1 MKEQLLPSN
10 LNHKRNKMEAQSLLV
25 YAEEFLDYGIMGVLI
40 LMSIVTLWLFIERM
54 MFYKTVRLEEYEHRD
69 TLEMELTN
77 NIGVISAIGSNAPYV
92 GLLGTVI
99 GIMLTFYSMGDV
111 GAVDA
116 KKIMMG
122 LALALKATAMGL
134 VVAMPAIV
142 TYTILLRKVEKLL
155 TIYDV
160 KHTKN

>member
-1 MKEQLLPSN
+1 MQTEGLL
-10 LNHKRNKMEAQSLLV
+10 L
-25 YAEEFLDYGIMGVLI
+25 YAENALDYGVIGLLI

-54 MFYKTVRLEEYEHRD
+54 MFYTTVRLGDYDHRD
-69 TLEMELTN
+69 MLEMDLTDN
-77 NIGVISAIGSNAPYV
+77 LSVISAIGSNAPYV

-99 GIMLTFYSMGDV
+99 GIMLTFYTMGDV

-116 KKIMMG
+116 KKIMVG

-142 TYTILLRKVEKLL
+142 VYTILLRKVEKIL
-155 TIYDV
+155 TVFDV
-160 KHTKN
+160 AQDKKVK

>member
-1 MKEQLLPSN
+1 MQTDSVL
-10 LNHKRNKMEAQSLLV
+10 A
-25 YAEEFLDYGIMGVLI
+25 YAEQALDYGVMGILV

-54 MFYKTVRLEEYEHRD
+54 MFYKSVRIEDYDHRD
-69 TLEMELTN
+69 NLELDLTD

-92 GLLGTVI
+92 GLLGTVV
-99 GIMLTFYSMGDV
+99 GIMITFYTMGDV

-116 KKIMMG
+116 KKIMVG

-142 TYTILLRKVEKLL
+142 AYTITLRKVERIL
-155 TIYDV
+155 TKYDV
-160 KHTKN
+160 TQDMKEK

>member
-1 MKEQLLPSN
+1 MQIEN
-10 LNHKRNKMEAQSLLV
+10 LLV
-25 YAEEFLDYGIMGVLI
+25 YAEDALDYGVMGILI

-54 MFYKTVRLEEYEHRD
+54 MFYKSVRIDEYEHRD
-69 TLEMELTN
+69 ILEMELTN

-99 GIMLTFYSMGDV
+99 GIMLTFYTMGDA

-116 KKIMMG
+116 KKIMVG

-142 TYTILLRKVEKLL
+142 TYTILLRKVEKIL
-155 TIYDV
+155 TLYDV
-160 KHTKN
+160 AQDKKES